1 MRILFNPERAPKSK
15 QGEDDS
21 NPVSSVELS
30 PDSEQF
36 SQVLAET
43 VEATPVLPRHEDLL
57 ENIEIQRE
65 AITALGEKLRTQYQ
79 ILDQLP
85 IGVFAKDTQGR
96 HLLVNR
102 YIANRLRREPREIIG
117 LRDEDLSPVELA
129 RIYRMEDEQLLSGV
143 KTTIRNETN
152 EIDIDGT
159 NRLMRSQKW
168 ALRDEVGQIIGVI
181 GISEDITEERQQQNA
196 LAISQQQIA
205 LLFEHS
211 PLAIIEWNLDGDI
224 TNWNPAAE
232 KMFGVSRKDA
242 LGRPLAELALSS
254 EAYDYAERLRELF
267 RRDRALVALSGTTS
281 TVLRIQQRSKEGD
294 IISRDWTFSI
304 LTQTQNVVVGFGAMI
319 ADVTT
324 QVRAQQQLEQTME
337 RLEMFVEQMPVAIIE
352 WDTQRVI
359 QRWNPAAQ
367 AIFGWSAEEAIGRE
381 ALELLVPVETREHV
395 EGVFNRI
402 IDGAAPV
409 YSENENTTRG
419 GDTILCQWINVPLI
433 NELGERIGL
442 ASLAQDVTA
451 LRRSQEQALAL
462 TETQAR
468 MAILK
473 QFVRRVSHYFRNH
486 LAQIEVNRHLMQ
498 RLAIKAEDD
507 NFSARLT
514 ILKESVMRMAE
525 QLDNLSMISSIAGI
539 EEEVVSVSEIAQ
551 EAFNSLYRDAQ
562 TRSLQYTLVA
572 PSASLSVRA
581 DMRALRDALRRL
593 LQNAINYTLSGG
605 AVSMIV
611 RREAQSAVI
620 EVRDTGIGMSEAQ
633 LERAF
638 ELFYRADEASSLESG
653 GLGLGLNIARMTIEN
668 HKGTLDVTSQHGS
681 GSVFTVRLPLIT
693 E

>member
-324 QVRAQQQLEQTME
+324 QVRAQQQLEQAME

-498 RLAIKAEDD
+498 RMAIKAEDD

>member
-1 MRILFNPERAPKSK
+1 
-15 QGEDDS
+15 
-21 NPVSSVELS
+21 
-30 PDSEQF
+30 
-36 SQVLAET
+36 
-43 VEATPVLPRHEDLL
+43 
-57 ENIEIQRE
+57 
-65 AITALGEKLRTQYQ
+65 
-79 ILDQLP
+79 
-85 IGVFAKDTQGR
+85 
-96 HLLVNR
+96 
-102 YIANRLRREPREIIG
+102 
-117 LRDEDLSPVELA
+117 
-129 RIYRMEDEQLLSGV
+129 MEDEQLLSGV

-324 QVRAQQQLEQTME
+324 QVRAQQQLEQAME

-498 RLAIKAEDD
+498 RMAIKAEDD